1 MKATT
6 PKGTRDFTPEQ
17 AQKRQYIFD
26 TLRGIFV
33 RFGYQP
39 IETPAME
46 NLDTLTGKYGDEG
59 DRLLF
64 KVLNNGDYLKKA
76 DKAALE
82 ALDSNKLVSSIAK
95 RGLRYDLT
103 VPFARFVVMNQSQI
117 SFPFKRYQ
125 IQPVWRADRPQK
137 GRYQEFYQCDVDVVG
152 SNSLMYE
159 AELAQIYDQAFA
171 ELGIKVVIR
180 LNNRKILAGI
190 AQVAGITDKLTD
202 MTVAIDKLD
211 KIGQEGV
218 RKELLGREISE
229 ASVDR
234 IEAFLGV
241 SDLSEL
247 EPMLAES
254 EVGSLGVQ
262 ELKTVYE
269 FLETYEFTNELRFD
283 ITLARGLS
291 YYTGGIFEVIADPQ
305 AYPELRMGSIGG
317 GGRYDDLT
325 GIFGLKNVSG
335 VGVSFGAERIYDV
348 MEELELFPEESMGAL
363 QLLFVT
369 FDDAAHRYAFR
380 WLNKVRAAG
389 YRADLYPEPVK
400 LGKQMKYADALKVKM
415 VAIVGSEEMAKQQVA
430 LKNMVTGD
438 QEKVNFETLLQKLQ

>member
-1 MKATT
+1 MRVNT

-26 TLRGIFV
+26 TLRRIFV

-64 KVLNNGDYLKKA
+64 KVLNNGDFLQKA
-76 DKAALE
+76 DKQALE
-82 ALDSNKLVSSIAK
+82 ALDSNKLVASISK

-103 VPFARFVVMNQSQI
+103 VPFARFVVLNQNDI
-117 SFPFKRYQ
+117 NFPFKRYQ

-152 SNSLMYE
+152 SGSLMYE

-171 ELGIKVVIR
+171 ELGVKVVIR

-190 AQVAGITDKLTD
+190 AEVAGISDKLTD

-211 KIGQEGV
+211 KIGKAGV
-218 RKELLGREISE
+218 RKELFQRDIPETAI
-229 ASVDR
+229 DR
-234 IEAFLGV
+234 IEDFLGV
-241 SDLSEL
+241 TDLDTL
-247 EPMLAES
+247 RPLLAES
-254 EVGSLGVQ
+254 EVGSTGVQ
-262 ELKTVYE
+262 ELSTVYE
-269 FLETYEFTNELRFD
+269 LLESYTFTNQLLFD

-291 YYTGGIFEVIADPQ
+291 YYTGCIFEVIADAE
-305 AYPELRMGSIGG
+305 AYPDLRMGSIGG

-348 MEELELFPEESMGAL
+348 MEELELFPEESMGGL

-389 YRADLYPEPVK
+389 IRADLYPEPVK
-400 LGKQMKYADALKVKM
+400 LGKQMKYADALNVKY
-415 VAIVGSEEMAKQQVA
+415 VAVVGSQEMAADQVA

-438 QEKVNFETLLQKLQ
+438 QEKVDFDTLLQKLQ

>member
-1 MKATT
+1 
-6 PKGTRDFTPEQ
+6 
-17 AQKRQYIFD
+17 
-26 TLRGIFV
+26 
-33 RFGYQP
+33 
-39 IETPAME
+39 
-46 NLDTLTGKYGDEG
+46 
-59 DRLLF
+59 
-64 KVLNNGDYLKKA
+64 
-76 DKAALE
+76 
-82 ALDSNKLVSSIAK
+82 
-95 RGLRYDLT
+95 
-103 VPFARFVVMNQSQI
+103 
-117 SFPFKRYQ
+117 
-125 IQPVWRADRPQK
+125 
-137 GRYQEFYQCDVDVVG
+137 
-152 SNSLMYE
+152 MYE

-190 AQVAGITDKLTD
+190 AEVAGITDKLTD

-218 RKELLGREISE
+218 RKELLGREISD

-241 SDLSEL
+241 TNLSEL

-254 EVGSLGVQ
+254 ELGSLGVQ

-269 FLETYEFTNELRFD
+269 FLETYAFTNELRFD

-291 YYTGGIFEVIADPQ
+291 YYTGGIFEVIADPG

-348 MEELELFPEESMGAL
+348 MEEMNLFPEESMGAL

-389 YRADLYPEPVK
+389 IRADLYPEPVK
-400 LGKQMKYADALKVKM
+400 LGKQMKYADSLNVKM
-415 VAIVGSEEMAKQQVA
+415 VAIVGSEEMANQQVA

-438 QEKVNFETLLQKLQ
+438 QEKVSFETLLQKLQ